1 MLLEVS
7 LILHAS
13 PLATIAARRFASVT
27 TAGSGDASNSVA
39 HTGTTMEIYVN
50 APLAVAV
57 PFAPVTSTD
66 AAPTD
71 PAGVT
76 AVTVVEF
83 TATTSVAGTP
93 PTLTLVAP
101 FRKDP
106 VIVIAVPPE

>member
-1 MLLEVS
+1 MSLEVS
-7 LILHAS
+7 LILHAN

-27 TAGSGDASNSVA
+27 TAGSGVASKSVA
-39 HTGTTMEIYVN
+39 HAGTKLEIYVN

-101 FRKDP
+101 FRNDP
-106 VIVIAVPPE
+106 VIVMAVPPE

>member
-1 MLLEVS
+1 MFVPMS
-7 LILHAS
+7 RTLHAK
-13 PLATIAARRFASVT
+13 PLATIAARRLASVT
-27 TAGSGDASNSVA
+27 TAGSGIASNSVA
-39 HTGTTMEIYVN
+39 HVGTTTEKYVN

-101 FRKDP
+101 FRNDP